1 MLGCMTRK
9 YESIGSL
16 ISENTVDPT
25 DRATFDLGIDVDRP
39 VETGGTIN
47 VSGTDLIPQVLDISQ
62 VPQTRVVYIR
72 VKGGGPLKLLVTS
85 TDGTD
90 QVIPLTDLYY
100 TNLKG
105 TTKSISAL
113 KIVGTG
119 SIEWLAAG
127 DDAVAQAVLPGDNWA
142 GTRFVAIDNELG
154 SDANVGLSDVD
165 LPTAALSPL
174 KTPEEAI
181 RRVSPVGRPGQ
192 NVVFVFKGRVG
203 AYVGPDGVS
212 AANLRASF
220 FGYESIIIRS
230 TDTFLNDATDRIR
243 LANEVAIAGP
253 GASSEFTVDA
263 APTGLKYPVVGGGL
277 PTDRSPFGYRI
288 RFLTGTLAGL
298 VTGIVDND
306 AVSVSPMTDIGTPGV
321 GDTFLIE
328 RPSAKF
334 GELHVN
340 VATIGELS
348 NGDFNIAGIEIQ
360 ADLRIFGRTMVGRF
374 AFLNVTGTSV
384 TRIVG
389 GDAAAPGRFWG
400 AEDDA
405 LINSG
410 VGIRH
415 NSTGFFSLG
424 RIQTAN
430 YTEST
435 ITGTILV
442 SFFGNGVVQAVHSS
456 FIRGTTLMTF
466 GLFGTPDQ
474 NTAGSLGPANVLGNK
489 GSATATPLRL
499 SGGDFTVQDGNMGFY
514 GIQLND
520 LAQIKIR
527 GTGQRFTFDDLT
539 SLAATAVSAV
549 DMSLASHAQA
559 VSGSQAANTAAGVTN
574 EVLLAGGIAHTWA
587 EIALADFIDVNHNH
601 MLGATGAD
609 LRKDEAGS
617 WFDVP
622 EVSSDPTGTPPT
634 GRVRVWYRSD
644 TNQLSVKDSGGTTQR
659 VTLS

>member
-1 MLGCMTRK
+1 MTRK

-25 DRATFDLGIDVDRP
+25 DRATFDLGIDVDHP

-47 VSGTDLIPQVLDISQ
+47 VSGTDLAPQVLDISQ
-62 VPQTRVVYIR
+62 VPQTRVAYIR
-72 VKGGGPLKLLVTS
+72 LKGGGPLKLLVTS

-90 QVIPLTDLYY
+90 QVVPLTDLWYI
-100 TNLKG
+100 NLKG

-127 DDAVAQAVLPGDNWA
+127 EDAAAQAVLPGDNWA
-142 GTRFVAIDNELG
+142 GTRYVAIDNELG
-154 SDANVGLSDVD
+154 SDANVGVSDVD

-181 RRVSPVGRPGQ
+181 RRISPVGRPGQ

-203 AYVGPDGVS
+203 PYVGPDGVA
-212 AANLRASF
+212 AANFRASF
-220 FGYESIIIRS
+220 FGYESVIIRS

-253 GASSEFTVDA
+253 GVSSEFAVDA
-263 APTGLKYPVVGGGL
+263 GPTGFKYPVVGGGL

-288 RFLTGTLAGL
+288 RFLTGALAGL
-298 VTGIVDND
+298 VAGIVDND
-306 AVSVSPMTDIGTPGV
+306 AVSVSPMTDIGTPTA

-328 RPSAKF
+328 RPSVKF

-348 NGDFNIAGIEIQ
+348 NGDFNIAGFELQ
-360 ADLRIFGRTMVGRF
+360 ADLRVFGRTMVGRF
-374 AFLNVTGTSV
+374 AFLNVTGASV

-389 GDAAAPGRFWG
+389 GDAASAGRFWG
-400 AEDDA
+400 AEDDT

-415 NSTGFFSLG
+415 NSTGFFSMG
-424 RIQTAN
+424 RIFTAN
-430 YTEST
+430 FTEST
-435 ITGTILV
+435 ITGTIFV
-442 SFFGNGVVQAVHSS
+442 SFFNNGFIQTFHSS
-456 FIRGTTLMTF
+456 FVRGTTIMAF
-466 GLFGTPDQ
+466 SLFGTPDQ
-474 NTAGSLGPANVLGNK
+474 NFASPFGQANVIGNK
-489 GSATATPLRL
+489 GSATATPFRI
-499 SGGDFTVQDGNMGFY
+499 SGGDFTIQDGNVGFY
-514 GIQLND
+514 GVQLND
-520 LAQIKIR
+520 AAQIKIR

-539 SLAATAVSAV
+539 VGVALTAASAV
-549 DMSLASHAQA
+549 DMALAYHAQMVA
-559 VSGSQAANTAAGVTN
+559 GSQAVNTAAGVTN
-574 EVLLAGGIAHTWA
+574 EVLMAGGSAFTWA
-587 EIALADFIDVNHNH
+587 QIALADFKDVNHNH
-601 MLGATGAD
+601 ILGALGAD
-609 LRKDEAGS
+609 LRKEIAGS

-622 EVSSDPTGTPPT
+622 GVTADLVGNPAA
-634 GRVRVWYRSD
+634 GRVRVLFRSD
-644 TNQLSVKDSGGTTQR
+644 TQALVIRDSAGTDT
-659 VTLS
+659 VLT